1 MTSLFN
7 SPNSDRSHSDN
18 LENWNAIAPHFTSGN
33 VMNDNERMTL
43 EILKTILGSDRYQFC
58 PQLPLSV
65 VCDRT
70 DPGWLPNE
78 IWKFWVSSR
87 LDFTLLEWGFCASS
101 KAKLVVEC
109 QSPFHDL
116 PDVMERD
123 RKKAELLAVV
133 GVPLIYTRS
142 VDEDRRFIRFF
153 TPHGDTEIFYNS
165 INRDGRQQLE
175 DWLGGYL

>member
-7 SPNSDRSHSDN
+7 SHNSDRFHSDN
-18 LENWNAIAPHFTSGN
+18 VEDWNAIAPHFTSGN

-43 EILKTILGSDRYQFC
+43 EILKTILGGDRYQFC

-70 DPGWLPNE
+70 EPGWLPNE
-78 IWKFWVSSR
+78 IWQFWVSSR
-87 LDFTLLEWGFCASS
+87 LDLTIVKWEFPASS

-109 QSPFHDL
+109 QSPLHDL
-116 PDVMERD
+116 PDVRERD
-123 RKKAELLAVV
+123 RKKAELLALV

-142 VDEDRRFIRFF
+142 ADEDPRFVRFF
-153 TPHGDTEIFYNS
+153 TPHGDTEIFYNPIS
-165 INRDGRQQLE
+165 QDGRQQLE
-175 DWLGGYL
+175 DWLGNYL